1 MFIDLNLR
9 LEDTVRKKREC
20 ERLMAKLRDIEE
32 RISRSR
38 DVLQTLDIQ
47 EVKDEDQIEH
57 LRRLSISSLIY
68 TLLFS
73 EEGQLTRAEIEY
85 IKIKCKMEE
94 KKEELLLLEKE
105 SHGLKTHLA
114 GFEGVYNDYEEL
126 MREKKAFT
134 TKGKVHVNSEI
145 LRLSEEL
152 ALSLC
157 LIKETKEL
165 LMEIKHLTIPLESF
179 VEAIESIDKLDS
191 LKTERERLV
200 PIKELRNS
208 SLLLKISLGTMV
220 RDLKDISHKGRG
232 RINPDIFLE
241 LADFFTENS
250 FVDFYEKGQISTTI
264 EKSKSFK
271 KELEK
276 MQGALEKK
284 LIKEDENLD
293 DIKRS
298 RISYIEAL

>member
-1 MFIDLNLR
+1 MELTKRRMEMFIDLNLR

-32 RISRSR
+32 RISRST

-47 EVKDEDQIEH
+47 EVKDEDQIER

-68 TLLFS
+68 TLLYS

-105 SHGLKTHLA
+105 RHGLKTHLA

-134 TKGKVHVNSEI
+134 TKGKVRVNSEI

-152 ALSLC
+152 ALTLC

-232 RINPDIFLE
+232 RINSDIFLK

-250 FVDFYEKGQISTTI
+250 FVDFYEKGQISATI

-276 MQGALEKK
+276 MQSSIETK
-284 LIKEDENLD
+284 LI
-293 DIKRS
+293 
-298 RISYIEAL
+298 

>member
-1 MFIDLNLR
+1 
-9 LEDTVRKKREC
+9 
-20 ERLMAKLRDIEE
+20 
-32 RISRSR
+32 
-38 DVLQTLDIQ
+38 
-47 EVKDEDQIEH
+47 
-57 LRRLSISSLIY
+57 
-68 TLLFS
+68 
-73 EEGQLTRAEIEY
+73 
-85 IKIKCKMEE
+85 MEE

-105 SHGLKTHLA
+105 RHGLKTHLA
-114 GFEGVYNDYEEL
+114 GFEGVYYDYEEL

-165 LMEIKHLTIPLESF
+165 LMEMKHLTTPLESF
-179 VEAIESIDKLDS
+179 VQAIESIDKLDS

-208 SLLLKISLGTMV
+208 SLMLKISLGTIV
-220 RDLKDISHKGRG
+220 KDLKDISHKGKG
-232 RINPDIFLE
+232 RLNPYTFIE
-241 LADFFTENS
+241 MSDFFIENS
-250 FVDFYEKGQISTTI
+250 FVDFYEKGEISVTI
-264 EKSKSFK
+264 EKSKGFK

-284 LIKEDENLD
+284 LIKEDEDLD
-293 DIKRS
+293 TIKRS